1 MARTLPGSLAAL
13 LMLACLGG
21 CAQQRELLAPPA
33 GGAQVHFSIKVPQ
46 DLAADP
52 LRVMYRS
59 AKCPVKR
66 SGADWTSYEED
77 GYHAIEVQ
85 PQRQD
90 TADLYVADLAVDG
103 GGGCQWQLSNVTFGV
118 RYADTSRFGPNVE
131 SGRGGGVIV
140 IFDNHLPQRRS
151 MYSPERVSGDLII
164 KKDYYPWIDED
175 FLGRYV
181 KQARLFGNGDFFL
194 TYMAIQARQVIFE
207 PILHSDYVVYSEGPK
222 VKREGNYTRFTY
234 PDGSVIADGK
244 SKPDF
249 RKLQALRLGGAK

>member
-21 CAQQRELLAPPA
+21 CAQQRELLEPPA

-52 LRVMYRS
+52 LRAMYRS

-85 PQRQD
+85 PLRQGA
-90 TADLYVADLAVDG
+90 TDLYVAELAVDG

-118 RYADTSRFGPNVE
+118 RYANTARFGANIQA
-131 SGRGGGVIV
+131 GGGGGVIV

-151 MYSPERVSGDLII
+151 MHRPKEVGGDLEIS
-164 KKDYYPWIDED
+164 KDYYPWIDEQ
-175 FLGRYV
+175 FLIRHER
-181 KQARLFGNGDFFL
+181 QAWLVSDGDIFL
-194 TYMAIQARQVIFE
+194 TYVAKQARQVIFE
-207 PILHSDYVVYSEGPK
+207 PALHRDYVVYSEGPK

-234 PDGSVIADGK
+234 PDGSVVADGK